1 MKQFHTKERENSGNC
16 ACFTPAHEPS
26 FGARP
31 VPGRSGSDSPLVPEP
46 SPSRRLHSDPLRAG
60 TSRAPNVGGF
70 RGAVRAQSSRRS
82 LLGKRER
89 VRGTAATATLRL
101 RTPHGTVELFESPG
115 RAGNL
120 RELIMK
126 ASARLRMVLFAEFA
140 MAALSGANANA
151 EWWQHPHDKWYLKDD
166 WKAAEVDRYGPTFT
180 LQSPAAGG
188 WVVVW
193 GNNGVMLSA
202 KGAGVM
208 KEVD

>member
-1 MKQFHTKERENSGNC
+1 MAQSQTALGTNRARQSRCERTGYDPCRFS
-16 ACFTPAHEPS
+16 PH
-26 FGARP
+26 
-31 VPGRSGSDSPLVPEP
+31 PGPLPKGQGE
-46 SPSRRLHSDPLRAG
+46 AG
-60 TSRAPNVGGF
+60 TDQWTYPRRIEFPRASARCSLSP
-70 RGAVRAQSSRRS
+70 RERA
-82 LLGKRER
+82 R

-140 MAALSGANANA
+140 MAALAGANANA